1 MIGFFDWHKA
11 ADVPLAVAL
20 AAGIFLLDL
29 SIPLG
34 KAMGIL
40 YLAPLILAFG
50 TATRRGL
57 LRMAAGCT
65 LLTVLGALFSPAAS
79 APWDV
84 VLFNRTAAVGVIWVV
99 ALLMAKRLAS
109 EEAARQA
116 EARFAGIID
125 LADDAI
131 VSVDEAHR
139 IRLFNRGAE
148 RVFGWTAAEMLG
160 QPLARLLPDR
170 FIAAH
175 DGHLRDFA
183 QAAET
188 SRPMGQR
195 GKVYGRRKDGEE
207 FPAEASI
214 SKLTLGRDRLF
225 TVILRDVTSRKE
237 MERYLAAIHE
247 VTRLL
252 AGARTL
258 AETVPNVLQALGEGI
273 GWDVAAI
280 WLLDK
285 PNRVLRCAGI
295 WSAPGLEATAFREM
309 SLASGMARGVGLPG
323 RVWESGEAAWIVD
336 AVHDAN
342 FPRAAAAARSGLSGA
357 FAFPILIETAVVGVV
372 ECYSRRTQPPDRQL
386 LDLLGDL
393 GSQIGQFLKRKE
405 VELEREQVIG
415 ELKEALRNIKTL
427 KGLLPICASCKK
439 VRDDR
444 GYWDQIETYVSR
456 HSEAEFS
463 HGICPDCVRR
473 LYPDLY
479 PKLRESR
486 PDLFNREDPE
496 APVGR

>member
-1 MIGFFDWHKA
+1 
-11 ADVPLAVAL
+11 
-20 AAGIFLLDL
+20 
-29 SIPLG
+29 
-34 KAMGIL
+34 
-40 YLAPLILAFG
+40 
-50 TATRRGL
+50 
-57 LRMAAGCT
+57 
-65 LLTVLGALFSPAAS
+65 
-79 APWDV
+79 
-84 VLFNRTAAVGVIWVV
+84 
-99 ALLMAKRLAS
+99 
-109 EEAARQA
+109 
-116 EARFAGIID
+116 
-125 LADDAI
+125 
-131 VSVDEAHR
+131 
-139 IRLFNRGAE
+139 
-148 RVFGWTAAEMLG
+148 
-160 QPLARLLPDR
+160 
-170 FIAAH
+170 
-175 DGHLRDFA
+175 
-183 QAAET
+183 
-188 SRPMGQR
+188 
-195 GKVYGRRKDGEE
+195 
-207 FPAEASI
+207 
-214 SKLTLGRDRLF
+214 
-225 TVILRDVTSRKE
+225 

-342 FPRAAAAARSGLSGA
+342 CPRAAAAARSGLSGA